1 MEFIYDGRIWKACYD
16 SDRELY
22 TAETWG
28 KGCNEL
34 WEITKETF
42 DLITLPDVTGEE
54 AIKLIRTEGRCLL
67 KNVCDKCG
75 LPYSVILDSDYKD
88 LCSWSEMKPDFPVW
102 GEALTDGAVE
112 FFDSQKSNRAQ
123 RRAKR
128 KQRLV

>member
-1 MEFIYDGRIWKACYD
+1 MEFIEGGGIWKACYD

-42 DLITLPDVTGEE
+42 DLITLPDVTDEE

-88 LCSWSEMKPDFPVW
+88 LCSSVW

-128 KQRLV
+128 KKREGL